1 MYEDLAGSGDLLRE
15 QAPPDDAGAIRFR
28 RERDL
33 GDVVNVTFRFLRDNA
48 AELGRGLLVIVG
60 PVALVAAMVSAW
72 AQLQMEAAVQG
83 AFDPADSMSPF
94 GDEGYVTGLILTV
107 LAVVAMQLLIQAV
120 VLGYVERYR
129 RGAAG
134 TITPAVLWEATKEA
148 FRPVMSTMLVAFAL
162 YFVLAVA
169 ALIITVAVPLVGF
182 LAVLALLAA
191 GIYFFPILTLLYVER
206 VAEGDGFWE
215 GFAVVRDLVRGHWWQ
230 TFGLLVVVTIIVVVI
245 VLVLSIPGVLVEALF
260 SFNTL
265 DGGGALRIVG
275 LAVSALFGV
284 LAYAAYAI
292 PVLASAFQ
300 YLNLVERKEGT
311 GLLGALDA
319 LAGPAE
325 EAAVPAPSWRPPEAP
340 SPARP
345 PAPPAE
351 RGFRGGGFHD
361 GGEEWGR

>member
-1 MYEDLAGSGDLLRE
+1 
-15 QAPPDDAGAIRFR
+15 
-28 RERDL
+28 
-33 GDVVNVTFRFLRDNA
+33 
-48 AELGRGLLVIVG
+48 
-60 PVALVAAMVSAW
+60 
-72 AQLQMEAAVQG
+72 
-83 AFDPADSMSPF
+83 
-94 GDEGYVTGLILTV
+94 
-107 LAVVAMQLLIQAV
+107 VAMQLLIQAV

-148 FRPVMSTMLVAFAL
+148 FRPVMSTMLIAMGLFLAFFVAFSLVTAL
-162 YFVLAVA
+162 ASAFGLFLV
-169 ALIITVAVPLVGF
+169 LVGF
-182 LAVLALLAA
+182 LLILIGMAA
-191 GIYFFPILTLLYVER
+191 MVYLFPIVSLLYVER

-300 YLNLVERKEGT
+300 YFNLVERKEGT
-311 GLLGALDA
+311 GLFGALDA

-345 PAPPAE
+345 PAPPTE